1 MIMFTR
7 SPVALAVAAALSSAA
22 LAPGAFAQTA
32 PAQSPP
38 PTAEVIVTGSNIR
51 RVDAETASPIQI
63 ISQEEIQR
71 TGKSTIGEYLQTL
84 TTDGAGS
91 VPKTF
96 GNGFASGA
104 SGISLRGLG
113 AGSTLVL
120 LNGRRIAPYG
130 LADDGQK
137 VFTDLSVI
145 PLEAVERV
153 EVLKD
158 GASAIYGSDAI
169 AGVVNITLK
178 QNFEGL
184 VAKGSFASSRYSDGN
199 AEKLSI
205 TSGFGNLDDNRYNV
219 FFNVEASDT
228 DRIRVGDRDERGYI
242 GSGDLRQYGYSI
254 TGSQFMFGSITP
266 PVLKPD
272 GSVDTAGNAVS
283 SPAGSIRNPTTTAY
297 QSLPGCAK
305 FSNLAADPNG
315 GCLWQSG
322 QFRDLTP
329 VEKYVNVFGRGTLAL
344 NDNFQAYTELG
355 YSRKK
360 SEFANTPSGV
370 SGSWGYPGGPV
381 NASSGAGATLLG
393 ATHPDNTLGV
403 AARLR
408 YAAFDVGP
416 RVVHVT
422 NDFWRA
428 MAGVKGKLGEWD
440 VDSAYLHSQS
450 DLTNERT
457 GYLRYSSVR
466 QALSGT
472 GPITWRIGD
481 DAGLNTQAVYDFISP
496 TIHSNGKSSLDLIDI
511 KGSRSVAQL
520 PGGDLGVAL
529 GAEYRHLETSLTP
542 TTYTDLGD
550 IIGLGYSA
558 YSGTQNVIGAY
569 AEVLAP
575 VLQSVELSAAVRS
588 DRYMNGENAT
598 TPKFGIKFRPWDK
611 LALRATYA
619 KGFRAPNAAENG
631 TGGLAAFAN
640 TADPV
645 RCPGGNPAP
654 GGGTQADCNGSV
666 ALITTPNPALKPEKS
681 RSLTAGLLFQP
692 TSLASISFD
701 VFEIKRTNEIN
712 TETLDEAI
720 AENKTVRSDNNL
732 NGKANTGTLL
742 AALTDYINSASTK
755 VRGADLDGRYT
766 LPLENFGKVRFD
778 LQWTRISSFLRT
790 EQSGQ
795 EIQFA
800 GTHGNCDTTN
810 CIGTPKNRINFG
822 ATWEMGTFNVST
834 VVNFV
839 DSFKNVRDGNA
850 TTCANK
856 LADGSNAPNADCM
869 IASFYSIDLAGRW
882 QVTDPIEVFGT
893 VANLLD
899 RQAPLDPL
907 TYGSVNYNPLHA
919 AGAIGRYYTVGMRYS
934 FK

>member
-1 MIMFTR
+1 
-7 SPVALAVAAALSSAA
+7 
-22 LAPGAFAQTA
+22 
-32 PAQSPP
+32 
-38 PTAEVIVTGSNIR
+38 
-51 RVDAETASPIQI
+51 
-63 ISQEEIQR
+63 
-71 TGKSTIGEYLQTL
+71 
-84 TTDGAGS
+84 
-91 VPKTF
+91 
-96 GNGFASGA
+96 
-104 SGISLRGLG
+104 
-113 AGSTLVL
+113 
-120 LNGRRIAPYG
+120 
-130 LADDGQK
+130 
-137 VFTDLSVI
+137 
-145 PLEAVERV
+145 
-153 EVLKD
+153 
-158 GASAIYGSDAI
+158 
-169 AGVVNITLK
+169 
-178 QNFEGL
+178 
-184 VAKGSFASSRYSDGN
+184 
-199 AEKLSI
+199 
-205 TSGFGNLDDNRYNV
+205 
-219 FFNVEASDT
+219 
-228 DRIRVGDRDERGYI
+228 
-242 GSGDLRQYGYSI
+242 
-254 TGSQFMFGSITP
+254 
-266 PVLKPD
+266 
-272 GSVDTAGNAVS
+272 
-283 SPAGSIRNPTTTAY
+283 
-297 QSLPGCAK
+297 
-305 FSNLAADPNG
+305 
-315 GCLWQSG
+315 
-322 QFRDLTP
+322 
-329 VEKYVNVFGRGTLAL
+329 
-344 NDNFQAYTELG
+344 
-355 YSRKK
+355 
-360 SEFANTPSGV
+360 
-370 SGSWGYPGGPV
+370 V

-440 VDSAYLHSQS
+440 IDSAYLHSQS

-457 GYLRYSSVR
+457 GYLRYSAVR

-496 TIHSNGKSSLDLIDI
+496 TIHSNGKSSLDLIDV
-511 KGSRSVAQL
+511 KGSRSVMQL

-720 AENKTVRSDNNL
+720 AEKKTVRSDNNL
-732 NGKANTGTLL
+732 NGQPNTGTLL

-882 QVTDPIEVFGT
+882 QVTDPMEVFGT

-907 TYGSVNYNPLHA
+907 TYGSVNYNPLHS